1 MGILRNS
8 TVSAQLIESVPV
20 NTIANLTNTEDEH
33 RESRIVNDV
42 WSSASLYVV
51 KAGLLQLGQRADG
64 TGG

>member
-20 NTIANLTNTEDEH
+20 NTIASLTNTEDEH
-33 RESRIVNDV
+33 RESWIVNDV